1 MIQEIN
7 YAQWRDEKGE
17 FIFDDPGAGNYSFAV
32 MAGKVPAA
40 PPPEPPKQEE
50 VNATKQPDAKK
61 TRKEK
66 RAEVAKKK

>member
-1 MIQEIN
+1 MVQEIN

-50 VNATKQPDAKK
+50 VTGKQPEAKK

>member
-7 YAQWRDEKGE
+7 YAQWRDEQGA

-32 MAGKVPAA
+32 MAGKVPPA
-40 PPPEPPKQEE
+40 PPPEPPKQEPT
-50 VNATKQPDAKK
+50 ASPQTQSKK

-66 RAEVAKKK
+66 RSEIAKKK